1 MSVFV
6 NLDVPVMNDTDGK
19 SSIVRILVKFKN
31 QEILDIHED
40 TGFDSMVE
48 QLNDVIEKKL
58 PGYRQDDLP
67 ECWNIHT
74 EPGQFDLEIN
84 E

>member
-1 MSVFV
+1 M
-6 NLDVPVMNDTDGK
+6 
-19 SSIVRILVKFKN
+19 
-31 QEILDIHED
+31 HED

-48 QLNDVIEKKL
+48 QLNNVIEKKL

-74 EPGQFDLEIN
+74 EQGQFDLEIN